1 MVSPEPESQ
10 ISVHFVSFL
19 YLQEEFSLLS
29 LTFSAKSSETKLHK
43 ETFACMPVW
52 RALIILINL
61 SVQLIDKELSKDQLM
76 IQYQK
81 PY

>member
-29 LTFSAKSSETKLHK
+29 LTLPAAVLSRYLNTLHYSSGFLLLDTVVDK
-43 ETFACMPVW
+43 ETLF
-52 RALIILINL
+52 RNTGG
-61 SVQLIDKELSKDQLM
+61 
-76 IQYQK
+76 
-81 PY
+81 